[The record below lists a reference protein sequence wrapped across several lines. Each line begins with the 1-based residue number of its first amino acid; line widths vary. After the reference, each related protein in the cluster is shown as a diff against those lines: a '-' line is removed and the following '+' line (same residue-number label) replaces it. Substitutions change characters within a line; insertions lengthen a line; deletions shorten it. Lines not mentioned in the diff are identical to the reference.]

1 MTNKPYP
8 HCHKLGSALHFH
20 KPMEKFIDN
29 AVYVLTKDF
38 YLNKTKLFGKEIKI
52 ESHNAYSYDHI
63 FKLDEPNLSDDQKKM
78 RTKIAP
84 QIKKLINL
92 VDKNECCDNILTW
105 TQVDSKSHNKK
116 LYILCR
122 EVRLMVILIINKNF
136 YHLRTAYFVDNDK
149 MLGKYIQL
157 YTRYSGLKK

>member
-1 MTNKPYP
+1 MSNHYP
-8 HCHKLGSALHFH
+8 HCYKLGSALHFH
-20 KPMEKFIDN
+20 KPMEKFIND
-29 AVYVLTKDF
+29 AVYVVIKDF

-52 ESHNAYSYDHI
+52 ESNNTYSYDHI
-63 FKLDEPNLSDDQKKM
+63 FKLDESNLSEERKKM

-105 TQVDSKSHNKK
+105 TQTDCKSHNKK
-116 LYILCR
+116 LYILCK
-122 EVRLMVILIINKNF
+122 EVRLMIILIINKDF

-149 MLGKYIQL
+149 MLGKYIKL
-157 YTRYSGLKK
+157 HTRYSGLKK